1 MKKIFL
7 LSALFVFACSSD
19 LFAQDYKK
27 LSRKKLRIEHQK
39 KLNLIDS
46 LSQELNS
53 SNVENLQKLNSI
65 DSLSQ
70 KLLLLTKKNQTIQS
84 KLNDSDSEL
93 KLTIDSLINSNLSN
107 SQFESKLLTQNN
119 ELTQLVLKMQ
129 DLVSQDSLKSTIIN
143 SLKKENDELLIT
155 VNARQRELSM
165 LEESIKKFSAQ
176 KIDLDKWAG
185 ITLLPLSSCV
195 SKIDVLQTGY
205 WEFFKGYNDGKYYL
219 GEFEVAYEIES
230 ILYNQFSD
238 VFTVNMTGKVTS
250 EGEDEWQGEPYK
262 VTIKRLNGKFY
273 INSGI
278 NPRDETIPYVAC
290 ENVEQVYDM
299 D

>member
-1 MKKIFL
+1 M
-7 LSALFVFACSSD
+7 
-19 LFAQDYKK
+19 
-27 LSRKKLRIEHQK
+27 
-39 KLNLIDS
+39 
-46 LSQELNS
+46 
-53 SNVENLQKLNSI
+53 
-65 DSLSQ
+65 
-70 KLLLLTKKNQTIQS
+70 TKKNQTIQS

-107 SQFESKLLTQNN
+107 SQFEAKLLTQNN
-119 ELTQLVLKMQ
+119 ELTQLVVKMK

-143 SLKKENDELLIT
+143 SLKKENEELLIT
-155 VNARQRELSM
+155 VNDSQRELSQ
-165 LEESIKKFSAQ
+165 LYESIKKFSAQ

-195 SKIDVLQTGY
+195 SKIDVYQTRY

-250 EGEDEWQGEPYK
+250 EGDEWQVDPYK

-278 NPRDETIPYVAC
+278 NSSDETTPYVAC
-290 ENVEQVYDM
+290 ENVEQVWGM

>member
-7 LSALFVFACSSD
+7 LSALFVFAFGGD

-53 SNVENLQKLNSI
+53 SNAENLQKLNSI

-70 KLLLLTKKNQTIQS
+70 KLLLLTKKSQTIQS

-107 SQFESKLLTQNN
+107 SQFEAKLLTQNN

-155 VNARQRELSM
+155 VNDKQRELSQ
-165 LEESIKKFSAQ
+165 LNESIKKFSAQ
-176 KIDLDKWAG
+176 EIDFDKWAG

-195 SKIDVLQTGY
+195 SKVDSSNGY
-205 WEFFKGYNDGKYYL
+205 YEFYKGYGNDEKYYIS
-219 GEFEVAYEIES
+219 EHESAYEIES

-238 VFTVNMTGKVTS
+238 IFTFNMTGNVES
-250 EGEDEWQGEPYK
+250 EGDEWKEKPYK

-273 INSGI
+273 VNFAG
-278 NPRDETIPYVAC
+278 RDETIPYVAC
-290 ENVEQVYDM
+290 KTVEIVWD
-299 D
+299 